1 MGWRVLIKIDGF
13 RTVQEI
19 AEILRIPFAYTAK
32 VIFNL
37 HKSGLVEI
45 VNPSSR
51 LTADVV
57 LPSVFDRLTGIIT
70 EIMGP
75 MASVVLR
82 DQIDSLG
89 ESQENFPES
98 KLEELIGLISKE
110 ISDGKLR
117 HKFEEAMLQE
127 ISDFKKF

>member
-1 MGWRVLIKIDGF
+1 LSKIDSS

-51 LTADVV
+51 LTTDVV
-57 LPSVFDRLTGIIT
+57 PSSVFDRLRNVLT
-70 EIMGP
+70 EIIGP

-89 ESQENFPES
+89 ESQEHFPES

>member
-1 MGWRVLIKIDGF
+1 
-13 RTVQEI
+13 VQEI

-51 LTADVV
+51 ARTDTVPPPL
-57 LPSVFDRLTGIIT
+57 FDRLTSILT
-70 EIMGP
+70 EAMGP
-75 MASVVLR
+75 MAPLVLR
-82 DQIDSLG
+82 DQIDNLG
-89 ESQENFPES
+89 ESQDNFPET
-98 KLEELIGLISKE
+98 KLDDLIGLISKE

-117 HKFEEAMLQE
+117 QKVEESMLQE
-127 ISDFKKF
+127 ISNFKKF

>member
-1 MGWRVLIKIDGF
+1 LSRIDGS

-51 LTADVV
+51 TRTDTVPPPL
-57 LPSVFDRLTGIIT
+57 FDRLTSILT
-70 EIMGP
+70 EAMGP
-75 MASVVLR
+75 MAPLVLR

-89 ESQENFPES
+89 ESQDNFPEA
-98 KLEELIGLISKE
+98 KLDDLIGLISKE

-117 HKFEEAMLQE
+117 QKVEESMLQE
-127 ISDFKKF
+127 ISNFKKF